1 MRDEGL
7 HIIQAFKYK
16 WVRNTILA
24 NGLLAAAFGFM
35 AGVILYKLFSVSLW
49 LSVPLFVIIFVT
61 LQLIKQPWKTNNSD
75 IVRFLN
81 KRYPQLEE
89 SCGLLLEAAPLNLLE
104 TLQAE
109 KTLHA
114 LQQLQQ
120 PAEFI
125 KPLRTS
131 ALVLLLCGITGIV
144 LALVPINFTH
154 AKSNSGSNNNVITQ
168 PEKILPGIK
177 AVSVTINPPAYTK
190 HIQREQKQFNL
201 SVEEGSGITWLIKT
215 TTAIKK
221 LQLVFNDSSVL
232 TLKPL
237 SNENNSWQASRTV
250 ITSGFYQVLMDGTP
264 SEFYKLEVIK
274 DKTPV
279 ITITSPKPNTIIEY
293 GEPQRLTVNT
303 QVSDDYGIKSA
314 TIIATVATGS
324 GEAVKFKEQA
334 ISFPNSFAGQSTQYT
349 LQRMIDLAALD
360 MHPTDE
366 LYFYVKAV
374 DNHNQEK
381 RSDIY
386 IVTLAD
392 TAQLMES
399 DVQLGNIKLKP
410 EYFRSERQIIIET
423 EQLLKDKDT
432 LSVEEF
438 KNRSNNLG
446 IDQKL
451 LRLRYGKFLG
461 DENEGGEGAPADD
474 GKSALAD
481 PGNFGNAGAILDAYS
496 DKHDNAEDA
505 TFFTDD
511 VKQQL
516 KATLTEMWNAELR
529 LRTFKPQEA
538 LPYEYKALRLLK
550 DLQQKS
556 RAYVPKT
563 TFKTTPLK
571 PDKRLTGDLSKITQ
585 AETQQNI
592 TKPVTDNDA
601 VIAALT
607 ILEQLKT
614 IQQANN
620 TSLQTLQQAM
630 QVLSNKAAAEPA
642 AYLSGLQSLKRLTE
656 ALQSRGSVA
665 EKDILA
671 AQHALQKIASTP
683 GLLPQKNNSL
693 PYNQLQQQYFKNLKK
708 ARAN

>member
-1 MRDEGL
+1 MYSKGQ
-7 HIIQAFKYK
+7 HIIQSFRQK
-16 WVRNTILA
+16 WIRNTIIA
-24 NGLLAAAFGFM
+24 NGLLALAFSF
-35 AGVILYKLFSVSLW
+35 ILSIIFYNFFSLTLW
-49 LSVPLFVIIFVT
+49 ASPILFVIAFIVLLF
-61 LQLIKQPWKTNNSD
+61 IKQPWKITNDN
-75 IVRFLN
+75 IVSFLN
-81 KRYPQLEE
+81 KRYPELEE
-89 SCGLLLEAAPLNLLE
+89 SCGLFLDDKPLNLLE

-109 KTLHA
+109 RTLQA
-114 LQQLQQ
+114 LLRLQQ

-131 ALVLLLCGITGIV
+131 ALTLVLLGITGIA
-144 LALVPINFTH
+144 LAFVHLHFTH
-154 AKSNSGSNNNVITQ
+154 SKKPVNNNSSIVIQ

-177 AVSVTINPPAYTK
+177 AVTITVNPPVYTR
-190 HIQREQKQFNL
+190 HTQREQNQFNL
-201 SVEEGSGITWLIKT
+201 TIEEGSNISWQIKT
-215 TTAIKK
+215 TTTVQK

-232 TLKPL
+232 TLNPAT
-237 SNENNSWQASRTV
+237 NENNNWQASRK
-250 ITSGFYQVLMDGTP
+250 ITNSGFYQVMMDGTP

-274 DKTPV
+274 DKAPV
-279 ITITSPKPNTIIEY
+279 ITITSPKPNTTIEY
-293 GEPQRLTVNT
+293 GEPQRVTVNAH
-303 QVSDDYGIKSA
+303 VSDDYGVKNAS
-314 TIIATVATGS
+314 IIATIASGS
-324 GEAVKFKEQA
+324 GEAVKFKEQT
-334 ISFPNSFAGQSTQYT
+334 ISFPNSFTAQSANYS
-349 LQRMIDLAALD
+349 LQRMIDLSALD
-360 MHPTDE
+360 MHPADE
-366 LYFYVKAV
+366 LYFYIKAT

-399 DVQLGNIKLKP
+399 DVQLGNVKLKP

-432 LSVEEF
+432 LSAEEF

-451 LRLRYGKFLG
+451 LRLRYSKFLG
-461 DENEGGEGAPADD
+461 DENEGGEGAPGDD
-474 GKSALAD
+474 GKSALSD
-481 PGNFGNAGAILDAYS
+481 PANFGNAAAVIDAYS

-516 KATLTEMWNAELR
+516 KATLTEMWGAELR

-585 AETQQNI
+585 SETQQNI
-592 TKPVTDNDA
+592 TKPITDNDA
-601 VIAALT
+601 VIAALAM
-607 ILEQLKT
+607 LEQLKT
-614 IQQANN
+614 TQLINTAN
-620 TSLQTLQQAM
+620 LQQAM
-630 QVLSNKAAAEPA
+630 QILSNKAAAEPA
-642 AYLSGLQSLKRLTE
+642 VYLIGLQGLKKIIE
-656 ALQSRGSVA
+656 ALQNKKIASP
-665 EKDILA
+665 KDILA
-671 AQHALQKIASTP
+671 AQHALQKIATAP
-683 GLLPQKNNSL
+683 GRLPKKTSGL

-708 ARAN
+708 ASAN